1 MGIPIESYRQTIGT
15 FQLKHTNSRENI
27 KLQEIIKKWAAF
39 KFTFCAIFYNFSTEN
54 KIEIRLFK
62 EDKKRHI
69 MAFRLTSSEMSRTRI
84 VKEIPTYL
92 QIKFLQNL
100 KLITIL
106 FFQILG
112 MNMT

>member
-1 MGIPIESYRQTIGT
+1 MGS
-15 FQLKHTNSRENI
+15 FQILH
-27 KLQEIIKKWAAF
+27 
-39 KFTFCAIFYNFSTEN
+39 YNLLTEN

-69 MAFRLTSSEMSRTRI
+69 MAIRLTSSEMSRTRI